1 MSKMDLKQPGSTYST
16 CEPFAKNK
24 ERIEKNMQTGNTYFI
39 HQNDLDK
46 AYFQHDMAY
55 GKGLT
60 KRKQSDKVFRGKTF
74 EIASNPKYD
83 GYWRGLTSI
92 IYNFSDKKSKGS
104 GIKSMP
110 N

>member
-16 CEPFAKNK
+16 CEPFTKNK

-60 KRKQSDKVFRGKTF
+60 KRKQSDRFLEVKLLKLQVIQNMMDI
-74 EIASNPKYD
+74 EED
-83 GYWRGLTSI
+83 
-92 IYNFSDKKSKGS
+92 
-104 GIKSMP
+104 
-110 N
+110 